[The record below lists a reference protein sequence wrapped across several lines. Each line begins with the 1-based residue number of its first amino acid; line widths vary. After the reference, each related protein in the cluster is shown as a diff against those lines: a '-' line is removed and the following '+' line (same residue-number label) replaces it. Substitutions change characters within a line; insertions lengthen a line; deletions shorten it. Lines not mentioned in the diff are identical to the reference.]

1 VLQAEGIPLDQ
12 EEYYTRYLGVCDR
25 DIALDALVRLGG
37 STLEGDALESQA
49 DHLLALKALAYRQ
62 LVRRHIPE
70 VPGACDFIRWASRR
84 YPVAVA
90 SGSLRIEV
98 EDGLYRLG
106 VRDDV
111 SAIVTIEDVSR
122 GKPDPESFIRAREA
136 LIRAC
141 SFGEL
146 ESPLADDEPTASFC
160 VLEDSP
166 AGLAAARAAWMP
178 AIGVATS
185 RPKEDLKPA
194 ALVVEDLSRLTAEI
208 LEKI

>member
-1 VLQAEGIPLDQ
+1 MLQAEGIPLDP

-25 DIALDALVRLGG
+25 DIALDAIVRLGG
-37 STLEGDALESQA
+37 SSLDGDALESQA
-49 DHLLALKALAYRQ
+49 DHLLARKALAYRQ

-70 VPGACDFIRWASRR
+70 VPGAPEFIRWASKR
-84 YPVAVA
+84 YPLAVA

-122 GKPDPESFIRAREA
+122 GKPDPEAFIRAREA
-136 LIRAC
+136 LIRVCAL
-141 SFGEL
+141 GEL
-146 ESPLADDEPTASFC
+146 DSPLAADEPTASFC

-185 RPKEDLKPA
+185 RPPADLQPA
-194 ALVVEDLSRLTAEI
+194 DLVVEDLTHLTAEI
-208 LEKI
+208 LEKL